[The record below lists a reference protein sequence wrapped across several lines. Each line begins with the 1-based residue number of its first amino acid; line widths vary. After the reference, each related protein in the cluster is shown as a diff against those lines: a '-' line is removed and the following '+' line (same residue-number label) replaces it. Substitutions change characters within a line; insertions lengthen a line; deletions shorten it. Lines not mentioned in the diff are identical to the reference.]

1 MPRLL
6 RDVKM
11 LHMWI
16 QITKGYPRFKLI
28 FVDRTMDGALP
39 HLEEDGE
46 INPGFHR
53 LFRYEGERLTTTTTT
68 SGN

>member
-6 RDVKM
+6 RGVKM

-16 QITKGYPRFKLI
+16 QITKGYSRFKVV

-39 HLEEDGE
+39 HQVAVVKMVKSILV
-46 INPGFHR
+46 FTA
-53 LFRYEGERLTTTTTT
+53 F
-68 SGN
+68 SGVKEKD